1 MILGEHLSKNHNPF
15 PISESLPQADSGVL
29 GYQRSVRFKR
39 LTGRFLAGCCAALA
53 CYCAIPHDVGAAAPP
68 PATSIILI
76 SVDTLRADHLGVYG
90 YRRART
96 PNIDS
101 FADHGT
107 VFREASCQI
116 PLTLPSHYSL
126 LTSTY
131 PFANQVRENAQQV
144 PSNAVTLASILRA
157 HGYRTAAFIGAVYL
171 ERELGLDRGF
181 DFYDSPFSFE
191 AFSSLAGS
199 MFYGDRN
206 RDPMRGRDRR
216 DGALVVRAARQW
228 LDENRDKPVFA
239 FVHLF
244 DLHLP
249 YRLPQGTIRPGLS
262 EYDAELERI
271 DGMIGSFR
279 QALMRDGL
287 WDRSLVI
294 LLSDHGE
301 SLGDHGERT
310 HGYFIYQSTLHVPLI
325 VHWPTTARAYPTSVP
340 QPAGLID
347 VAPTILDFLQL
358 PAPASFSGRSLL
370 KALDS
375 GQAGSPPAVYS
386 ESDYSHDAFGWA
398 ALRSLRAGKYKYID
412 APGPELYDLEADPQ
426 ELRNAIATHP
436 AQARFLRN
444 QLAGLLASQRSQPPA
459 SGGAIPPER
468 LAALRSLGYLA
479 PGPQSHGNAAGPDP
493 KDRLP
498 EYRLCEQAQDEI
510 LSGRSADAVSILR
523 RILERDPR
531 NTLARRDLGV
541 AYIQQ
546 ARYAKARA
554 NLEQVVATAP
564 ADFVARFELG
574 VADEHVGRY
583 SEALDNLRVACRI
596 APKAGGCRREL
607 EAVQQKV
614 GEARP

>member
-1 MILGEHLSKNHNPF
+1 MNSSCSAALARHRSSKLKLF
-15 PISESLPQADSGVL
+15 PW
-29 GYQRSVRFKR
+29 R
-39 LTGRFLAGCCAALA
+39 LLAGCCAAFA
-53 CYCAIPHDVGAAAPP
+53 GYCAVPRGVVGAAAPP
-68 PATSIILI
+68 STPIILI
-76 SVDTLRADHLGVYG
+76 SIDTLRADHLGVYG

-101 FADHGT
+101 FAAHGT
-107 VFREASCQI
+107 VFRETSCQI
-116 PLTLPSHYSL
+116 PLTLPSHFSL

-131 PFANQVRENAQQV
+131 PFANQVHENAQQV
-144 PSNAVTLASILRA
+144 PSNAVTLASMLHA

-171 ERELGLDRGF
+171 ERELGLDNGF

-199 MFYGDRN
+199 MFLGDRN
-206 RDPMRGRDRR
+206 RDPLHGRDRR
-216 DGALVVRAARQW
+216 DGALVLRAARQW

-244 DLHLP
+244 DLHQP
-249 YRLPQGTIRPGLS
+249 YRLPQGTLRPGLS
-262 EYDAELERI
+262 EYDSELERI

-279 QALMRDGL
+279 QALERDGL
-287 WDRSLVI
+287 WDRSLVV
-294 LLSDHGE
+294 LVSDHGE
-301 SLGDHGERT
+301 SLGDHGEQT

-325 VHWPTTARAYPTSVP
+325 VHWPTTGREYAPSTS

-347 VAPTILDFLQL
+347 VAPTILDFLRL
-358 PAPASFSGRSLL
+358 PAPPTFAGRSLL

-375 GQAGSPPAVYS
+375 AQAGSPPAVYS

-398 ALRSLRAGKYKYID
+398 ALRSLRAGRYKYID
-412 APGPELYDLEADPQ
+412 APRPELYDLEADPR
-426 ELRNAIATHP
+426 ELRNVIATHP
-436 AQARFLRN
+436 AEARSLRN

-459 SGGAIPPER
+459 SAVVVPPER

-479 PGPQSHGNAAGPDP
+479 PGPQSPRSASGPDP

-498 EYRLCEQAQDEI
+498 EYRLCERAQDEI
-510 LSGRSADAVSILR
+510 LSGRSAQATVILR
-523 RILERDPR
+523 QILERDPR

-541 AYIQQ
+541 AYLNE
-546 ARYAKARA
+546 ALYAKARA

-574 VADEHVGRY
+574 VADEHVGRLQ
-583 SEALDNLRVACRI
+583 EALENLRAACRI
-596 APKAGGCRREL
+596 APRAGGCRREL
-607 EAVQQKV
+607 EAVQQKA
-614 GEARP
+614 GERSQ

>member
-1 MILGEHLSKNHNPF
+1 MNACHSGARRRHRSSK
-15 PISESLPQADSGVL
+15 
-29 GYQRSVRFKR
+29 FKR
-39 LTGRFLAGCCAALA
+39 FVCSFLAGCCAAVA
-53 CYCAIPHDVGAAAPP
+53 CYCAIPHAVVSAAAPP
-68 PATSIILI
+68 STPVILI

-107 VFREASCQI
+107 VFRETSCQI
-116 PLTLPSHYSL
+116 PLTLPSHFSL

-131 PFANQVRENAQQV
+131 PFSNQVRENAQQV
-144 PSNAVTLASILRA
+144 PPNAVTLASILHA
-157 HGYRTAAFIGAVYL
+157 NGYRTAAFIGAVYL

-181 DFYDSPFSFE
+181 DLYDSPFSFE

-206 RDPMRGRDRR
+206 RDPLRGRDRR
-216 DGALVVRAARQW
+216 DGALVLRAARQW
-228 LDENRDKPVFA
+228 LDENRDKPLFA

-249 YRLPQGTIRPGLS
+249 YRLPQGAPRPGLS
-262 EYDAELERI
+262 QYDAELERI
-271 DGMIGSFR
+271 DAMIGSFR
-279 QALMRDGL
+279 QALLRDGL

-301 SLGDHGERT
+301 SLGDHGEWT

-325 VHWPTTARAYPTSVP
+325 VHWPSSAREHPTSVP

-347 VAPTILDFLQL
+347 VAPTVLDFLRL
-358 PAPASFSGRSLL
+358 PAPPSFAGRSLM
-370 KALDS
+370 KALDQ
-375 GQAGSPPAVYS
+375 GQAGSPSAVFS

-398 ALRSLRAGKYKYID
+398 PLRSLRAGKYKYID
-412 APGPELYDLEADPQ
+412 APRPELYDLDADPR

-436 AQARFLRN
+436 VQARTLRS
-444 QLAGLLASQRSQPPA
+444 QLAGLLASQRAQPPA
-459 SGGAIPPER
+459 SPGAVPPER

-479 PGPQSHGNAAGPDP
+479 PGPQSPGKPSGADP
-493 KDRLP
+493 KDRLS
-498 EYRLCEQAQDEI
+498 EYRLYEEAQDEI
-510 LSGRSADAVSILR
+510 LSGRSTQAVFILR
-523 RILERDPR
+523 QILERDPR

-564 ADFVARFELG
+564 SDFVARFDLG

-583 SEALDNLRVACRI
+583 SEALEQLRAACRI
-596 APKAGGCRREL
+596 APNAGGCRREL

-614 GEARP
+614 GEARQ